1 MTEQPAVGDEPLVR
15 QLSALGIWLL
25 AINGMIGA
33 GIFGLPAEAARLT
46 GVFSPLVFLLCG
58 ACMAPVML
66 SFGEVASYF
75 RGTGGPILYTRTA
88 FGSIVGFQT
97 GWALY
102 VGRLSAVAA
111 NINLLLS
118 SVSYFWEP
126 ADNGIVRM
134 LLLLLICTGLTWV
147 NVTGTRQAMRSV
159 GVLTVLKF
167 LPLAVLV
174 GSAVAWLDSAA
185 FWPSA
190 PRMPAQSELGAAV
203 LLLIYAFVG
212 WESALIPAGE
222 TRNPQRDMPRAL
234 VSALIVT
241 TALYVIVQAVS
252 VAALPGL
259 AQSSRPLIDVG
270 GVLLGPVGALLLA
283 AGVVVSV
290 GGNVASAMF
299 SAPRLTYA
307 LARGGALPAWFGAVH
322 SRFLTPHRSVMF
334 FGVVVFALAVLGSF
348 TWLAGISVLTRVLI
362 YLLCIGTIPS
372 LRRRFAGLPGH
383 VRLPGGLAI
392 PLAAIGLCLLLLT
405 QVRLEALLVTALFLA
420 VGTLL
425 YLCGSRRLSGKPA

>member
-1 MTEQPAVGDEPLVR
+1 VTEQPAVGDEPLVR

>member
-1 MTEQPAVGDEPLVR
+1 VTEQPAVGDEPLVR

-322 SRFLTPHRSVMF
+322 SRFLTPHRSVIF

>member
-322 SRFLTPHRSVMF
+322 SRFLTPHRSVIF